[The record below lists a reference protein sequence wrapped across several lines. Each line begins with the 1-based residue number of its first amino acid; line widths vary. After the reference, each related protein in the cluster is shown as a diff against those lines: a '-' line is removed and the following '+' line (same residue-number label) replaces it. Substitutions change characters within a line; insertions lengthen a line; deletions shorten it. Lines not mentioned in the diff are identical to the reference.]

1 MNERV
6 AAAVVSLA
14 EQCGSLEWVHV
25 PEPVRD
31 RTLMVVFDTLGVML
45 AGSETEEATA
55 LAAHYHEIGSAPLV
69 GFSRR
74 TSIEGSCWV
83 NGFSVCSLELDEGN
97 KYARGHPGAH
107 TIPAALS
114 LGPGKSGATWLS
126 SVLVGYEVAARFG
139 RATRL
144 ATGVH
149 PHGTWGATGAAA
161 AAARLTDL
169 ATDEIAAAIDAA
181 TGLTLAPHF
190 ESALD
195 GHPVRNLW
203 VGASNVFGVTAA
215 RLAAAGLGEVYG
227 TASGTYGDLLGAFD
241 ETQITVPFGERFEI
255 MHGYFKR
262 HASCAYTH
270 PAADAVLK
278 AVEAS
283 PLDVSDIASV
293 SIETYSVASALD
305 GTKWPTRLAAM
316 FSIPYVV
323 AVVIRDG
330 AFGPSA
336 TDQGR
341 RNDPEISRIA
351 GAVSVVGTEEFDSR
365 LPERRGARVVI
376 VLGDGTEISAEV
388 DQPVGDAAYEAF
400 GWDEL
405 RHKMTGL
412 IGSDRTSALERAI
425 LALEDGSVDELIESL
440 GTV

>member
-6 AAAVVSLA
+6 AAAVRSLA
-14 EQCGSLEWVHV
+14 EQCGSLEWAHV

-31 RTLMVVFDTLGVML
+31 RTLMVAFDTLGVML
-45 AGSETEEATA
+45 AGSRTEEARA
-55 LAAHYHEIGSAPLV
+55 LAGRYHEIGSAPLV

-74 TSIEGSCWV
+74 TSVEGSCWV

-97 KYARGHPGAH
+97 KYAGGHPGAH

-114 LGPGKSGATWLS
+114 LGHGKSGATWLS

-144 ATGVH
+144 APGVH

-169 ATDEIAAAIDAA
+169 DTDGIAASIDAA

-215 RLAAAGLGEVYG
+215 RLAAAGLGQVFG
-227 TASGTYGDLLGAFD
+227 TASDTYGDLLGEFD
-241 ETQITVPFGERFEI
+241 ETEITIPFEDRFEI

-270 PAADAVLK
+270 PAADAALK
-278 AVEAS
+278 AVGTS
-283 PLDVSDIASV
+283 QLDVGDIASV
-293 SIETYSVASALD
+293 RIETFSVASALD
-305 GTKWPTRLAAM
+305 GTEWPTRLAAM

-336 TDQGR
+336 TDRGR
-341 RNDPEISRIA
+341 LADPEISRIA
-351 GAVSVVGTEEFDSR
+351 EAVSVVGTEEFDSR
-365 LPERRGARVVI
+365 LPERRGARVII
-376 VLGDGTEISAEV
+376 VLRDGTKISAEV
-388 DQPVGDAAYEAF
+388 DQPVGDAAFEAF
-400 GWDEL
+400 GWDQL
-405 RHKMTGL
+405 RHKTTGL
-412 IGSDRTSALERAI
+412 IGPDRTSTLERAV
-425 LALEDGSVDELIESL
+425 LALEDGSVDTLIESL
-440 GTV
+440 EEV